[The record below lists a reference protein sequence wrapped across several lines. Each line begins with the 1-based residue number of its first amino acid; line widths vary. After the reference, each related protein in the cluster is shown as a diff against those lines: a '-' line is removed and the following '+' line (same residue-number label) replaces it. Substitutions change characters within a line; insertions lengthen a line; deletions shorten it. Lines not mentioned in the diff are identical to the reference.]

1 MCVCVFE
8 SCSLTSHPSPQSELR
23 WSTMGFDPRLTNE
36 PRPKRWWYK
45 LQLHHTLSVH
55 TCSWMCDT
63 SIDTTDKL
71 GRSVDT
77 VTHAH
82 WTRDTSIGTRA
93 SDTGIGTPRAGFHQ
107 RHRAAWHG
115 WPARGAPRAARC
127 GRSCRSPSAGAR
139 ARRLPWSTPPASAPA
154 PRAARTGTA
163 FADWRGRRLVRHL
176 QTWVGARADC
186 VDAWPV
192 MWRHPSGAR
201 M

>member
-1 MCVCVFE
+1 MCVFE

-93 SDTGIGTPRAGFHQ
+93 SGHEHRTRASEHHAPVSISAIGRRGTGGQPEVR
-107 RHRAAWHG
+107 
-115 WPARGAPRAARC
+115 RGQQDVEGLAAPRRLAREHVD
-127 GRSCRSPSAGAR
+127 SPGQ
-139 ARRLPWSTPPASAPA
+139 RRQRLLLPLAQ
-154 PRAARTGTA
+154 
-163 FADWRGRRLVRHL
+163 LVRAQPS
-176 QTWVGARADC
+176 QTGEGGGW
-186 VDAWPV
+186 
-192 MWRHPSGAR
+192 
-201 M
+201 